1 MGYVRQ
7 ATGYG
12 RKATMRSALVVLL
25 TFFLASCSAPPN
37 RFADLVFQGGTILT
51 MDSMA
56 PRAQAVALKDGR
68 IVYVGGD
75 SGVER
80 WIGSRTQVI
89 RLEGRTLMPSFQDA
103 HMHPVTSGLDLLGC
117 DLTGRSTRDAVEER
131 IRSCADS
138 LPDGAWLVGSNWE
151 LPIFAAANP
160 RRELLDSLAPG
171 RPAWFT
177 ASDGHSGWANTEA
190 LSRAGVTAETAD
202 PPNGRIE
209 RDRNRAPSGTLRESA
224 MGLVSKVLPEP
235 TTDQWREGLRRALRI
250 MHASGITAAQ
260 EASGNLALLQVYRD
274 LEGLGEL
281 SARIVVAMRADP
293 SRGLEQVDSFVAW
306 RTMFSSPRVRPTA
319 IKIFEDGVIEAR
331 TAAMLAPYLDT
342 KGSAGEPN
350 WPAERLDSLARI
362 LVEKDFTIHVHAIGD
377 RAVRLAL
384 DAIERA
390 EQGKPRGTRRHQ
402 IAHLEVIDSADIP
415 RFAGLNVIA
424 NFQALWGFP
433 DAYIRDLTWPAL
445 GPERSRW
452 LYPIASVVQAGGP
465 LALGSDWNVSSLV
478 PLQAIQVAVTRRDPD
493 DSTGQQMLPEQA
505 IDLLTGL
512 RAYTLGSARALGL
525 EDETGSIAVGK
536 SADLVVLDEDIEKVS
551 PNRIG
556 KVPVLLTLFEGV
568 AVHGKVEAL
577 LR

>member
-1 MGYVRQ
+1 MGYRHMVRQ
-7 ATGYG
+7 P
-12 RKATMRSALVVLL
+12 RLFLFLPVL
-25 TFFLASCSAPPN
+25 AACSEPPN

-51 MDSMA
+51 MDSAA
-56 PRAQAVALKDGR
+56 PRAEAVAIKGGR
-68 IVYVGGD
+68 IVYVGAD
-75 SGVER
+75 PGVER

-89 RLEGRTLMPSFQDA
+89 RLEGKTLMPSFQDA

-117 DLTGRSTRDAVEER
+117 DLTGRSTRDAVAER
-131 IRSCADS
+131 IRACADS
-138 LPDGAWLVGSNWE
+138 LPQGAWLVGSNWE
-151 LPIFAAANP
+151 LPIFPAANP
-160 RRELLDSLAPG
+160 GRELLDSLAPG

-190 LSRAGVTAETAD
+190 LSRAGVTAQTAD

-224 MGLVSKVLPEP
+224 MGLVSKVVPEP
-235 TTDQWREGLRRALRI
+235 TTDQWREGLRRALGI

-260 EASGNLALLQVYRD
+260 EASGSLPLLQVYRD
-274 LEGLGEL
+274 LDGLGEL
-281 SARIVVAMRADP
+281 NARIVVAMRADP
-293 SRGLEQVDSFVAW
+293 MRGMEQVDSFVAW
-306 RTMFSSPRVRPTA
+306 RTMFSSPRLRPTA
-319 IKIFEDGVIEAR
+319 VKIFEDGVIEAR
-331 TAAMLAPYLDT
+331 TAAMLTPYLDT
-342 KGSAGEPN
+342 RGSAGEPN

-390 EQGKPRGTRRHQ
+390 EQGKDRGLRRHQ
-402 IAHLEVIDSADIP
+402 IAHLEVIDSADVP
-415 RFAGLNVIA
+415 RFAGLDVIA

-452 LYPIASVVQAGGP
+452 LYPIGSVVRAGGP

-478 PLQAIQVAVTRRDPD
+478 PLLAIQVAMTRRDPD
-493 DSTGQQMLPEQA
+493 DSTAQQMLPEQA
-505 IDLLTGL
+505 IDLMTGL
-512 RAYTLGSARALGL
+512 RAYTLGSAHALGL
-525 EDETGSIAVGK
+525 EAETGSIAVGK
-536 SADLVVLDEDIEKVS
+536 SADLIVLGEEVEKVS
-551 PNRIG
+551 PNRLG
-556 KVPVLLTLFEGV
+556 RVPILLTMLEGV
-568 AVHGKVEAL
+568 PVHGKPEAL